1 FEGSAVLHWSGG
13 AEGRGALLTGDT
25 MTVVADR
32 RFVSFMRSYPNEI
45 PLSAA
50 TVKRIAAT
58 VRPYPFD
65 RVDGGWWDRVI
76 SRAGT
81 VGVERSAG
89 RYVRWIEGGI

>member
-1 FEGSAVLHWSGG
+1 MRPDPAVSYWRETLTPLSGLTLIQCGGHFDGSAVLHWSGG

-50 TVKRIAAT
+50 TVKRIEAT
-58 VRPYPFD
+58 VRPSPLH
-65 RVDGGWWDRVI
+65 
-76 SRAGT
+76 RA
-81 VGVERSAG
+81 AG
-89 RYVRWIEGGI
+89 R